1 MGGSSRTFPSA
12 WRLAALAACWLL
24 PFDAAAAASEALVA
38 PLGPTIHA
46 DREWAPDH
54 SRDSRRT
61 AEANPLVAALEQGLA
76 EYRERWGSLPSV
88 TVPAGATLR
97 PGAAGPRVQALR
109 ARLGLAEAGIFDD
122 ELEAALRDYR
132 AAHGLGAG
140 ALADA
145 ATIASLNRGPGYYE
159 RIIETNIAL
168 ARALPAELGRRFIL
182 VDTAAAR
189 LWMYEDGQPVDSM
202 RVIVGRPTD
211 QTPTIASSVQY
222 AVLNPYWNV
231 PDDLVR
237 RRIAPNVLQHG
248 LAYLRQK
255 GYELLSDYGD
265 DAQPVDP
272 ATVDWTAVA
281 AGRRELRV
289 RQLPGAA
296 NMMGALKFM
305 FPNSNGIYLHDTPE
319 RELFAGEDRRQSS
332 GCIRLEDAQRLGEW
346 LFGRRLAT
354 RSAEPEVRVDLPEP
368 VPVYVTYQTVV
379 PGAQGLVFRSDV
391 YNRDSAELA
400 ALAR

>member
-1 MGGSSRTFPSA
+1 MGGTRNRSA
-12 WRLAALAACWLL
+12 YSWRLAALAAAWLL
-24 PFDAAAAASEALVA
+24 PFTALAETPVA
-38 PLGPTIHA
+38 PLGPNIQA
-46 DREWAPDH
+46 DRAWAPDAGG
-54 SRDSRRT
+54 RDRRS

-76 EYRERWGSLPSV
+76 DYRERWGSLPSV
-88 TVPAGATLR
+88 TVPSGATLR

-109 ARLGLAEAGIFDD
+109 ARLGLAEEGIFDA
-122 ELEAALRDYR
+122 ELETALRDYR

-140 ALADA
+140 AIADA
-145 ATIASLNRGPGYYE
+145 ATIASLNRGPASYE
-159 RIIETNIAL
+159 RIIETNIAR

-189 LWMYEDGQPVDSM
+189 LWMYEDGRPVDSM

-272 ATVDWTAVA
+272 ATVDWAEVA

-319 RELFAGEDRRQSS
+319 RQLFAGEDRRQSS
-332 GCIRLEDAQRLGEW
+332 GCIRLEDAPRLGEW

-354 RSAEPEVRVDLPEP
+354 ASTEPEVRVDLPQP

-379 PGAQGLVFRSDV
+379 PGEQGLVFRSDV
-391 YNRDSAELA
+391 YGRDGTELA
-400 ALAR
+400 ALTH